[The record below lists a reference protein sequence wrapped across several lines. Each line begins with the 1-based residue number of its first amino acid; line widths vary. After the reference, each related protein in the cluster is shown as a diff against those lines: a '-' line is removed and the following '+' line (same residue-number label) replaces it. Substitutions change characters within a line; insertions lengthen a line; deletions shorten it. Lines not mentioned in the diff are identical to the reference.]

1 MLWPL
6 LQLVLLVRGKGSW
19 RASKTNLAKLFY
31 ISKTSK
37 TNLAKLSYISK
48 TSKTNLAKPSYI
60 GSIMISSYFLE
71 THCLGNA

>member
-37 TNLAKLSYISK
+37 TNLAK
-48 TSKTNLAKPSYI
+48 PSYI
-60 GSIMISSYFLE
+60 GI
-71 THCLGNA
+71 CLLFFFGYAGIGAGNCRV